1 MSAGPQSY
9 PGASTAYWYQN
20 RFGGDLMEV
29 NVIVLHTTEGPTLPD
44 YDGGAM
50 APNLTAVPDFVNKRL
65 KWYQHFDIDR
75 SSRALVNLSGGVET
89 NTLNVCQVE
98 LVGTCDPDT
107 HAKWVKAGVAHIYWP
122 EAPDWAL
129 KGVADFL
136 AWMHANHGVPLTG
149 PAKWPPYPSSYGSAA
164 GQRLSF
170 AEWEGF
176 KGVCG
181 HMHVPENLHG
191 DPGSI
196 DFPKLIAFAKGSTPA
211 PPQEDTVALTDDEI
225 KRIGRQV
232 VTGANGAKSPD
243 DASVEW
249 AVSSFLGLTYKATR
263 ETAADVAA
271 LKKKVDALAVGG
283 VDLDALADKL
293 ADKLAAR
300 LAD

>member
-1 MSAGPQSY
+1 
-9 PGASTAYWYQN
+9 
-20 RFGGDLMEV
+20 MEV